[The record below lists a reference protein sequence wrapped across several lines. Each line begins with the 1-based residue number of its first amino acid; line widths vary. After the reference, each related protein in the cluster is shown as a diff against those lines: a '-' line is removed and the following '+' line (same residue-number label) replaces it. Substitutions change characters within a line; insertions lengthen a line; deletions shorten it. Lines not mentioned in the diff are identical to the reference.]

1 MELTMKWTHPLLLTA
16 AILLG
21 PSLTGCSTQARK
33 VDCDGTLRPIN
44 RPAPAPAAPSETS
57 QSSNEKPSHEK

>member
-1 MELTMKWTHPLLLTA
+1 MKWTHPLLLTA

-21 PSLTGCSTQARK
+21 PSLTSCSTQARK

-44 RPAPAPAAPSETS
+44 RPAPTAAPVVPSKEP
-57 QSSNEKPSHEK
+57 QSSDEKRP